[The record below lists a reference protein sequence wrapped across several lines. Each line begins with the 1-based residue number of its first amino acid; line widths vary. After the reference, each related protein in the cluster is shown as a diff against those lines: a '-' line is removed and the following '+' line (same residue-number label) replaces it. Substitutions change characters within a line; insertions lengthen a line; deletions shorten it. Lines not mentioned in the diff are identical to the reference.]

1 MIKKILLIMAMLLYA
16 TNASADTFSMDWL
29 TPLSTDWF
37 MNNFVDKYLNPE
49 ALGVFSGIMAL
60 FLSFLLV
67 LGGILAAYTLIAGTM
82 ATAHDGEML
91 GKKWSSMW
99 LPIRTAL
106 GTAMLLPMPT
116 GFCAI
121 HMVIYSFIKAG
132 VGLAGTMI
140 PLAIACITI
149 FFDYSSV
156 SSNLE
161 IRKLA
166 KDTLLGAAC
175 VQIYNEET
183 ARELAQSSKYFRGN
197 VQYFSVQNFEA
208 KSDGKRVIGYNFGG
222 LKDDWNTGDKS
233 QMCGF
238 LRLDVSN
245 SGEQQNAL
253 ASGSG
258 YKPLVDV
265 SSIQNAVQQAQ
276 AKALNKMV
284 LDAIAYSDTL
294 VKADPANPKPINDKI
309 EEMTAAYKKS
319 MNDAGKLAM
328 AQAIKVDSIA
338 DITEKGWA
346 FFGAY
351 YMKIVQ
357 SINGTNAAMNSIPA
371 SSGQAAERLNYLA
384 DRFGPRF
391 EKVKHIVNRSDKLN
405 ADTTNIAGEDSS
417 LFTSL
422 LRGAN
427 SNGGIFMGD
436 GKVDQLLSITQ
447 QVNVGNHVLNGVAAM
462 GIGASSVSLLAL
474 IPKLSDVLIAAGTII
489 GPFFSFLMIVGLIN
503 GIMLAYVIPMIPYII
518 WMGIVL
524 SYMATCI
531 EAYVASPMW
540 VLAHLAP
547 DADDVVGKQGQ
558 GYMLTL
564 VVTLKP
570 GLAIFGFLAS
580 FVMMCAGAALINA
593 TFLIA
598 TSFVDSGWLGITY
611 SIAMIAVY
619 MCLNLNNT
627 MNATRVMSTLP
638 DTVLEW
644 IGARA
649 TSLGGKVM
657 GGSEEALNSA
667 KSNTTNTVER
677 AGQATAS
684 SMSNMARNREKKRD
698 IEPKGGNE
706 GNIGKGNNQ
715 EPTNNT
721 TADKGNH
728 GQSITDLNPKE

>member
-1 MIKKILLIMAMLLYA
+1 
-16 TNASADTFSMDWL
+16 
-29 TPLSTDWF
+29 
-37 MNNFVDKYLNPE
+37 
-49 ALGVFSGIMAL
+49 
-60 FLSFLLV
+60 
-67 LGGILAAYTLIAGTM
+67 
-82 ATAHDGEML
+82 
-91 GKKWSSMW
+91 
-99 LPIRTAL
+99 
-106 GTAMLLPMPT
+106 
-116 GFCAI
+116 
-121 HMVIYSFIKAG
+121 MVIYSFIKAG

-197 VQYFSVQNFEA
+197 IQYFSVQNFEA

-391 EKVKHIVNRSDKLN
+391 EKVKNIVNRSDKLN

-427 SNGGIFMGD
+427 SNGGIFLGD

-580 FVMMCAGAALINA
+580 FVMMCAG
-593 TFLIA
+593 
-598 TSFVDSGWLGITY
+598 
-611 SIAMIAVY
+611 
-619 MCLNLNNT
+619 
-627 MNATRVMSTLP
+627 LP
-638 DTVLEW
+638 
-644 IGARA
+644 
-649 TSLGGKVM
+649 S
-657 GGSEEALNSA
+657 
-667 KSNTTNTVER
+667 
-677 AGQATAS
+677 
-684 SMSNMARNREKKRD
+684 
-698 IEPKGGNE
+698 
-706 GNIGKGNNQ
+706 
-715 EPTNNT
+715 
-721 TADKGNH
+721 
-728 GQSITDLNPKE
+728 